1 MKKYLLILM
10 GILNVYSF
18 VCFAQSKY
26 YEHSNDWLKKSEACK
41 PAFVYKKHSPL
52 RIVKSVKDEKAYQG
66 WRMEDVGNVDVLFNE
81 SLKKHSGIILD
92 FGEHLTGTFNFSLKI
107 LL

>member
-10 GILNVYSF
+10 GVLNVYSF
-18 VCFAQSKY
+18 VCFAQNKY

-92 FGEHLTGTFNFSLKI
+92 FGEHLTGTFNF
-107 LL
+107 

>member
-1 MKKYLLILM
+1 M
-10 GILNVYSF
+10 
-18 VCFAQSKY
+18 
-26 YEHSNDWLKKSEACK
+26 
-41 PAFVYKKHSPL
+41 

-66 WRMEDVGNVDVLFNE
+66 WRMEDVSNVEILFNE

-107 LL
+107 LGERIASDAPIRLKFTFAEVPSELNAYSGAYPFTFR